1 MNSRKILTLFP
12 QIFPGLPLFWAH
24 FICKLGCLKLSY
36 SYLMLSSFSFLPLH
50 VHFSRLH
57 IHSIAT
63 SSVSLI
69 FPLFFNTYLFP
80 HSVFHH
86 RLLFSSPEVSCD
98 YKSFVFNLF
107 SLSCTLLNI
116 RNTVIIANW
125 MPFFFYYYCM
135 CYFRV
140 TLYWLIFPLI
150 TDHILCHFAIQVIIW
165 SVVTQYEHIG
175 WQIFCIHISFMHIL
189 YL

>member
-1 MNSRKILTLFP
+1 MIKANSIKRRFKKFIPSNCSFSLVLSSFIIVCVFVQLPSYFMFLFLGIVSLSQSCGLVVFMNSRKILTLFP

-116 RNTVIIANW
+116 RNTVIIAN
-125 MPFFFYYYCM
+125 
-135 CYFRV
+135 
-140 TLYWLIFPLI
+140 
-150 TDHILCHFAIQVIIW
+150 
-165 SVVTQYEHIG
+165 
-175 WQIFCIHISFMHIL
+175 
-189 YL
+189 